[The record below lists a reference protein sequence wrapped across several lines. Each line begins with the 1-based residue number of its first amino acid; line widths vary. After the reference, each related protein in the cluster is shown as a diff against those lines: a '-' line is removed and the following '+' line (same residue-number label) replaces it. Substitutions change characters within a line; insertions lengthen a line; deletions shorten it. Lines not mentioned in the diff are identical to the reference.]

1 MAFEIDLDLYLQP
14 LRPFRLTDST
24 RSFRRGVTASCL
36 PELLIEAKSIMNL
49 DSQTKIYL
57 ILEEDETVVATE
69 DFFQK
74 LEDHTVLIA
83 ITLTQALA
91 RGLWTESLKSSAYM
105 YLSYYQLKSFIC
117 MVDPFSVPF
126 VTKDLKITTLQMKL
140 FISMYISQI
149 IRVQDLFVSIQ
160 LL

>member
-36 PELLIEAKSIMNL
+36 SELLIEARSIMNL
-49 DSQTKIYL
+49 DSQTKISL

-83 ITLTQALA
+83 ITDTGLSKSKNDLVLD
-91 RGLWTESLKSSAYM
+91 LWTESLKSSTYM

-126 VTKDLKITTLQMKL
+126 VTKDLKITAIQIK
-140 FISMYISQI
+140 FIS
-149 IRVQDLFVSIQ
+149 R
-160 LL
+160 